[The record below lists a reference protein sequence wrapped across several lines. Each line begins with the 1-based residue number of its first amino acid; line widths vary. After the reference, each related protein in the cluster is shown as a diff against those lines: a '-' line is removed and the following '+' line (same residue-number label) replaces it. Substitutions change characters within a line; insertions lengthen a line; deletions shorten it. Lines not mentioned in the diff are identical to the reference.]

1 MADEN
6 SVYLSCVR
14 RALALLLGLSASLGV
29 PADAHTP
36 SPQECL
42 EGGDFIAHAAES
54 RDHGMARAEFLDKLV
69 ADIYLIQAFPPSLR
83 WFVVD
88 PDDAEFLR
96 DESAR
101 VFDAPLPPEA
111 HRGQFLARCFER

>member
-1 MADEN
+1 MP
-6 SVYLSCVR
+6 VR
-14 RALALLLGLSASLGV
+14 LALALLLALSASLRV
-29 PADAHTP
+29 SAHTP

-96 DESAR
+96 DEAAR
-101 VFDAPLPPEA
+101 VFDTPFPPEA